1 MFLEQERDRA
11 LTKKILIIQK
21 HIKGWYYRR
30 QFLRQKKAAVTI
42 QNCWRSYT
50 AKRSY
55 LIISRGLKRLQ
66 AMLRSRVQTSRYS
79 LLRSVIVR
87 FQARCRGYY
96 VRR

>member
-1 MFLEQERDRA
+1 MVE
-11 LTKKILIIQK
+11 
-21 HIKGWYYRR
+21 GWFYRR
-30 QFLRQKKAAVTI
+30 QFLRQRKAAIII